1 MSVSGVSSSMP
12 STAPAATTH
21 EGGETPAG
29 NSGSSTEKVN
39 PDGEFASLLAK
50 SYFDNQKLFK
60 QIFDPVKDA
69 TDEGSE

>member
-1 MSVSGVSSSMP
+1 MSVSGIGSGIV
-12 STAPAATTH
+12 STAPAAAV
-21 EGGETPAG
+21 EGGVESAG
-29 NSGSSTEKVN
+29 NGGGGTAGKVS

-50 SYFDNQKLFK
+50 SYFDNQKLMK